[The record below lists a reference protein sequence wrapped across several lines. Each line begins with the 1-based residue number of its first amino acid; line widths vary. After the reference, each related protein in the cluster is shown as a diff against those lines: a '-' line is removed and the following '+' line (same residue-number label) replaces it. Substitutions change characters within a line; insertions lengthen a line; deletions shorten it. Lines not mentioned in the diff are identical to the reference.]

1 MFNYKEYHPFFDHI
15 DEPVENCPYKIENF
29 ENFEDLQVQEEKQQ
43 ELEKTNEEAKQV
55 IQEAEVKKQEL
66 SVKPEETKKV
76 IKKTG
81 RGNNM
86 LCSCINTD
94 LLILIVIGYLVYR
107 FMRR

>member
-66 SVKPEETKKV
+66 SAKPEETKKV
-76 IKKTG
+76 VKTKSK
-81 RGNNM
+81 NNM